1 MHVRFSITLG
11 SAIALMAG
19 MPFAALHADVPAS
32 SPAEIQKARHH
43 HYEELGEASK
53 QIRDLSRS
61 SNPDFAAIEKA
72 AAHIVKATV
81 NQDQWFPKGTGP
93 EAGQTRALPEVWTRP
108 ADFVAAQ
115 KMFSDRAPALHAAAK
130 AKDINAVRTSFRD
143 VGASC
148 KNCHDT
154 FRSPED

>member
-1 MHVRFSITLG
+1 MHVRFSIKLG

-19 MPFAALHADVPAS
+19 MSFTALHADVPGA
-32 SPAEIQKARHH
+32 SPAEIQKARHD
-43 HYEELGEASK
+43 HYHELGEASK
-53 QIRDLSRS
+53 KIRDLSRS

-72 AAHIVKATV
+72 AEHIVKATV
-81 NQDQWFPKGTGP
+81 NQDKWFPKGTGP
-93 EAGQTRALPEVWTRP
+93 EAGKTRALPEVWTRP
-108 ADFVAAQ
+108 ADFAAAQ
-115 KMFSDRAPALHAAAK
+115 KMFSDRAPALLAAAK